1 MPKMHSIELLP
12 DAAGMTVIRRSWQAL
27 NTVGLPSMLDHTKA
41 SNAPHVTC
49 TAVPELDPAD
59 ERLAAE
65 LFAPLLPIRAEL
77 SGLVILGEGKKVI
90 LARLVSM
97 PDAAVSAVLQL
108 REATGGHSHA
118 GWLPHV
124 TLGRRIPREHLPLA
138 LDALRADSGLGADR
152 PEPIVWTSLRRWNPE
167 TSETYPL

>member
-12 DAAGMTVIRRSWQAL
+12 DASSTASIRRSWQTL

-49 TAVPELDPAD
+49 IAVPEIGAQD
-59 ERLAAE
+59 EGLAAE
-65 LFAPLLPIRAEL
+65 LFGPLLPISGEL
-77 SGLVILGEGKKVI
+77 SGLVVLGGGKKVI

-97 PDAAVSAVLQL
+97 PDEVVAAVLKL
-108 REATGGHSHA
+108 RAATSGHSHL

-124 TLGRRIPREHLPLA
+124 TLGRRIPRDQLGFA
-138 LDALRADSGLGADR
+138 LDALHADAVGPER
-152 PEPIVWTSLRRWNPE
+152 PQPIVWESLRRWNPE
-167 TSETYPL
+167 TSETYAL